1 MTKKRILN
9 KKTMN
14 KKTKNFCTFTLT
26 VFLFIVLIPHIV
38 SANDS
43 ISYADY
49 VAKQA
54 CFNSSEGPIRYRDEG
69 KGQVIVMVH
78 GVASS
83 GWLYRSLIEV
93 YTAQGFRVI
102 VPDMLG
108 FGESDCP
115 EGALIYDPQHH
126 ANRLLQLLQALSVTQ
141 CSFLTQAEG
150 SLWIAPILRNH
161 PEMVE
166 KTVLINPLLNASG
179 LTNKN
184 QLTIGLL
191 ATLGVFNMNWRAT
204 SYVQNYV
211 KSGEAIANL
220 SEGIIKGYTAGID
233 ANKYAG
239 IIGHFEYL
247 TSRDFLNQFHYPSIE
262 NPLLMIVGASAT
274 SINWEKQYAALNWPP
289 SSTKDTVDKIENGS
303 ELLTE
308 ELPVLIS
315 KKIINFIGDR

>member
-1 MTKKRILN
+1 
-9 KKTMN
+9 MN
-14 KKTKNFCTFTLT
+14 IKTKNFYTFTLT
-26 VFLFIVLIPHIV
+26 VFLLIVLLPRIAW
-38 SANDS
+38 ANDS

-54 CFNSSEGPIRYRDEG
+54 CFNSSEGPMRYRDEG

-78 GVASS
+78 GVTSS
-83 GWLYRSLIEV
+83 GWLYRSLIEE

-126 ANRLLQLLQALSVTQ
+126 ANRLLQLLQALAVTQ

-191 ATLGVFNMNWRAT
+191 AKWGVFNMNWRAA
-204 SYVQNYV
+204 SYVKNDV
-211 KSGEAIANL
+211 KAGEAIANL
-220 SEGIIKGYTAGID
+220 SEGITKGYTAGID

-247 TSRDFLNQFHYPSIE
+247 TSFDFLNKFHYPFSE
-262 NPLLMIVGASAT
+262 NPLLMIVGASVT
-274 SINWEKQYAALNWPP
+274 SINWEKQHEALNWPP
-289 SSTKDTVDKIENGS
+289 SYTKYTVDKIENGS

-308 ELPVLIS
+308 QFPVIMA
-315 KKIINFIGDR
+315 KKIVTFIGDR

>member
-14 KKTKNFCTFTLT
+14 KKTKNFYTSTLT
-26 VFLFIVLIPHIV
+26 VFLFIVLLPQTA

-83 GWLYRSLIEV
+83 GWLYRSLIKEF
-93 YTAQGFRVI
+93 TAQGFRVI

-115 EGALIYDPQHH
+115 EGALIYDPEHH

-161 PEMVE
+161 SEMVE
-166 KTVLINPLLNASG
+166 KTVLVNPLLNAAG
-179 LTNKN
+179 LTNNN
-184 QLTIGLL
+184 QLKIGLL
-191 ATLGVFNMNWRAT
+191 AKLGILNLNWRAA
-204 SYVQNYV
+204 SYVQSYV
-211 KSGEAIANL
+211 KSEETIANL
-220 SEGIIKGYTAGID
+220 SEGITRGYTAGID

-247 TSRDFLNQFHYPSIE
+247 SSRDFLNQFEYPARE
-262 NPLLMIVGASAT
+262 NPLLMIVGASST

-289 SSTKDTVDKIENGS
+289 TSTKDAVDKIENGS

-308 ELPVLIS
+308 QLPVLMA
-315 KKIINFIGDR
+315 KKIITFIGDR